1 MGKLPLVSQLPK
13 PVVIEGGKQR
23 KPSNFGLGSILTQEE
38 YASAVIALVNE
49 AENESEDNG
58 KIQGLSS
65 ALRRLLLS
73 RCDPPLPLY
82 WTLVAVEKS
91 LWLDRT
97 SKDPLEFGTSILN
110 FAGRAFGSL
119 KSLSAVNASGRTALS
134 SIAPIVGL
142 LYDVASLLSSTVGSL
157 DEIQENNGNVG
168 DNGKKARK
176 LLRKL
181 KEVVKNVLGFICLS
195 HCKDLKAFERSFSLP
210 PAPQTP
216 LESFPDFLHPPLP
229 LASKKSK
236 ALSSELSN
244 SAVVA
249 DIVSGEVVILQLVVE
264 TLDRRILLKKRNT
277 DFSVGQ
283 AEFVQRLKN
292 LSVCSVWDAS
302 SPSPSEMLL
311 DVLLEKRLPVLDL
324 LAAKEEVLLRG
335 VLFEILLLDAPLFS
349 LSDEESDSSL
359 SALDHYS
366 VLFMKKLSVARRAVA
381 FFRSQQERSRLTSLL
396 TQVTDW
402 QVPRQL
408 LKWLKSQK
416 KQRLPAIALQDQQTL
431 INWLVNTAEK
441 SVFAALLE
449 ESVATWSFGP
459 TSVGTAEP
467 VEVVDVENGDAPS
480 DGEGEDLFFVDT
492 AGETELANDSSAA
505 DLDFT
510 AAAQAMRG
518 ESDKMKKKKKKQSQ
532 VLFHRHEQ
540 SSGGTKRAR
549 IEVDDVH
556 ITSTSGSDSEAS
568 AENRSKSAQKKSKH
582 KAVDIPATSEE
593 GEVEDGG
600 GALAS
605 AQLSGEEH
613 SSPVKSGEFSKQQQ
627 TGHYPA
633 QTEELA
639 GLGSK
644 EHTVGVGNKELTDGG
659 GAEEL
664 LSQPEKEMVI
674 TPVPTSDVDVRKCLT
689 TQVEPVLPTEGKSA
703 RKKKKSKDPE
713 DPGMEASADLCTPQ
727 RTEELAGRV
736 GTEELTSV
744 VGTEELPPQPNE
756 EIIITSVSANEMN
769 IRDSLTTSQVDLVP
783 PSVGK
788 SAKKKKSKN
797 SEDPAIEAPAELHPP
812 KRTEEVAGGV
822 GTEELNSA
830 VGTEELPSRPGKE
843 MVITSIS
850 ANEVDARDSFTTSQV
865 DLVPPSVGKS
875 AKKKKSKNSEDPAI
889 EAPAELHPPKRTEE
903 VAGGVGTE
911 ELNSAVGTEELPSRP
926 GKEMAITS
934 ISANEVDARDS
945 FTTSQVDL
953 VPPSVGK
960 SAKKKKSKN
969 SEDPAIEA
977 PAELHPPKRTEEV
990 AGGVGTAELNSAVG
1004 TEELPSRPG
1013 KEMAITSISAN
1024 EVDARDSFTTSQV
1037 NLVPPSVGKS
1047 AKKKK
1052 SKNSEDPAIEAA
1064 AELHPPKRTEE
1075 VAGGVGT
1082 EELNSAV
1089 GNEELPSRP
1098 GKEMAITSIS
1108 ANEVDARDSFTTSQ
1122 VNLVPPSVGKSAKKK
1137 KSKNSED
1144 PFMEAPAELH
1154 LPQRT
1159 EEVAGGVGTEQLNS
1173 AVGTEE
1179 LPSQPDKGMV
1189 IASVSA
1195 DGVDT
1200 RDSLTTSLSVGKSA
1214 KKKKK
1219 PKDLGDQNM
1228 EALAELYPVLRTE
1241 EVAGGVGTEELP
1253 SQPGEQMVITS
1264 VSANELGTRDSW
1276 TNSQGDL
1283 VPLSV
1288 GKSAKKKK
1296 KSKDPEDAV
1305 VEAPAELDPPHR
1317 TEERAGGVGTE
1328 ELTIAVGTKDLPSH
1342 PAEEMVI
1349 ITSVPA
1355 NEVDTR
1361 YCLTNSQVDIVTL
1374 SVGKSAKKKKSKDSG
1389 DAAMEAP
1396 VDVVDR
1402 SKDGSLLA
1410 STAETKTFDGDPE
1423 ADTEGTGDAL
1433 GNKNTELS
1441 KTMGDV
1447 ETRADIQGEEVED
1460 VVHKAATTSC
1470 EELEVRRSSS
1480 PLPILTPQT
1489 VGTDDLGGIG
1499 DITGVVQSP
1508 SLRDGQE
1515 EIPVVKSSRKKRTKE
1530 HRREGE
1536 EGNQHNFFDT
1546 IKEELVT
1553 ASANIS
1559 SADLIDALQVEES
1572 LPADKQLSR
1581 KTKTPRSKRARLG
1594 QQGNNTGDVVGTVTI
1609 ESANTVSALNSDKTR
1624 SSNEATDDGKVSEGD
1639 VAKTAEEALLSAS
1652 LMQEILGNRQTEDAD
1667 GRTHGESEEN
1677 ISVAVV
1683 RQVNPQVDIVVS
1695 GGAATGPQDTGGPLG
1710 KCTKSPIK
1718 NVVEEVELGTKGTP
1732 SKQNSD
1738 GTGTSGSRRR
1748 RLKSKTDVGLATVAE
1763 ERVQPKEEVF
1773 EEAPIAPSPSKM
1785 VEGGQGQGELEVSTP
1800 NTEVHSSDVEV
1811 VTSVKPSSRKRKT
1824 KPEVSQLSGGS
1835 DTTEELLYQRRTR
1848 SGRALGTPPPTP
1860 TRRTRQ
1866 ANMRRKLMLEP
1877 LEEEK

>member
-13 PVVIEGGKQR
+13 PVVIEGGKQQ

-38 YASAVIALVNE
+38 YGSAVIALVNE
-49 AENESEDNG
+49 AQNESEDNG

-210 PAPQTP
+210 PAPQIP

-292 LSVCSVWDAS
+292 LSVCSVWDPS
-302 SPSPSEMLL
+302 SPSPPEMLL

-349 LSDEESDSSL
+349 LSDEESNSSL
-359 SALDHYS
+359 SAYS

-381 FFRSQQERSRLTSLL
+381 FFRSQQERCRLTSLL
-396 TQVTDW
+396 TQVADW
-402 QVPRQL
+402 QFPRQL

-416 KQRLPAIALQDQQTL
+416 MQRLPAIALQDQQTI

-449 ESVATWSFGP
+449 ESIATWSSGP

-549 IEVDDVH
+549 IEVDDVR
-556 ITSTSGSDSEAS
+556 ITSSSGSDSEAS
-568 AENRSKSAQKKSKH
+568 VENRSKSAKKKSKH
-582 KAVDIPATSEE
+582 KAVDIPATSRE
-593 GEVEDGG
+593 GEVDDGG

-627 TGHYPA
+627 TGHYSA
-633 QTEELA
+633 QTEELS

-644 EHTVGVGNKELTDGG
+644 EHAVGLGNKDLTDGG
-659 GAEEL
+659 GAEKL
-664 LSQPEKEMVI
+664 LSQPGKEMVI
-674 TPVPTSDVDVRKCLT
+674 SPVPKSDVDVRKSVT
-689 TQVEPVLPTEGKSA
+689 TEVEPVLPTERKSA

-727 RTEELAGRV
+727 RTEELAGGV

-756 EIIITSVSANEMN
+756 EITITSVFANEMN

-812 KRTEEVAGGV
+812 KRSKEVAGG
-822 GTEELNSA
+822 A
-830 VGTEELPSRPGKE
+830 
-843 MVITSIS
+843 
-850 ANEVDARDSFTTSQV
+850 
-865 DLVPPSVGKS
+865 
-875 AKKKKSKNSEDPAI
+875 
-889 EAPAELHPPKRTEE
+889 
-903 VAGGVGTE
+903 GTE

-969 SEDPAIEA
+969 SEDP
-977 PAELHPPKRTEEV
+977 
-990 AGGVGTAELNSAVG
+990 
-1004 TEELPSRPG
+1004 
-1013 KEMAITSISAN
+1013 
-1024 EVDARDSFTTSQV
+1024 
-1037 NLVPPSVGKS
+1037 
-1047 AKKKK
+1047 
-1052 SKNSEDPAIEAA
+1052 
-1064 AELHPPKRTEE
+1064 
-1075 VAGGVGT
+1075 
-1082 EELNSAV
+1082 
-1089 GNEELPSRP
+1089 
-1098 GKEMAITSIS
+1098 
-1108 ANEVDARDSFTTSQ
+1108 
-1122 VNLVPPSVGKSAKKK
+1122 
-1137 KSKNSED
+1137 
-1144 PFMEAPAELH
+1144 FMEAPADLH
-1154 LPQRT
+1154 LPQRNV
-1159 EEVAGGVGTEQLNS
+1159 ELAHGVGTEQLNS

-1179 LPSQPDKGMV
+1179 LASQPDKEMV

-1228 EALAELYPVLRTE
+1228 EALAELYPLVRTE
-1241 EVAGGVGTEELP
+1241 EVAGEVGTEELP

-1276 TNSQGDL
+1276 TNSQRDL

-1296 KSKDPEDAV
+1296 KSKDPEDPV

-1317 TEERAGGVGTE
+1317 TEERAGGVETE
-1328 ELTIAVGTKDLPSH
+1328 ELTTAVGTKDLPSH
-1342 PAEEMVI
+1342 PAEGMVI
-1349 ITSVPA
+1349 INSVPA

-1374 SVGKSAKKKKSKDSG
+1374 SVGMSAKKKKSKDSG

-1410 STAETKTFDGDPE
+1410 STAETKPFDGDPE
-1423 ADTEGTGDAL
+1423 ADTKGTGDAL

-1447 ETRADIQGEEVED
+1447 ETRADMQGEEVED
-1460 VVHKAATTSC
+1460 VVEKTATTSC

-1536 EGNQHNFFDT
+1536 EVHQLNFFDT

-1553 ASANIS
+1553 ASANFS

-1594 QQGNNTGDVVGTVTI
+1594 EQGNNTGDIVGTVTI

-1624 SSNEATDDGKVSEGD
+1624 SSNETTDDWKVSKGD

-1677 ISVAVV
+1677 ISVAVA
-1683 RQVNPQVDIVVS
+1683 RQVNPPVDIIVS

-1710 KCTKSPIK
+1710 KSSKSPIK
-1718 NVVEEVELGTKGTP
+1718 NVVEEVELGTEGTP

-1773 EEAPIAPSPSKM
+1773 EEAPTPSPPKM
-1785 VEGGQGQGELEVSTP
+1785 VEGGQVQGELEVRTP
-1800 NTEVHSSDVEV
+1800 DAEVHSSDVEV

-1824 KPEVSQLSGGS
+1824 KPEIFQLSGGS
-1835 DTTEELLYQRRTR
+1835 DTTDELLYQRRTR

-1860 TRRTRQ
+1860 TRSRR
-1866 ANMRRKLMLEP
+1866 ANMRRKLLLEP